1 MIIKLLRS
9 SLAVV
14 LGYILAVFVSMLV
27 VSFLFPESTRSSSS
41 LKVAVGLIAV
51 LIGSLGAGIVT
62 ALISGRSPVVH
73 ALVVA
78 VFVAIVGLILMVSG
92 AGVEPLWYS
101 LASLVVQVPA
111 IVGGGILKSRRTV
124 TGDD

>member
-1 MIIKLLRS
+1 M
-9 SLAVV
+9 
-14 LGYILAVFVSMLV
+14 LGYFLAVFVSMLV
-27 VSFLFPESTRSSSS
+27 VTFLFPESTGSSSS

-78 VFVAIVGLILMVSG
+78 VCVAIVGLILMVSG

-124 TGDD
+124 SGDE

>member
-1 MIIKLLRS
+1 M
-9 SLAVV
+9 
-14 LGYILAVFVSMLV
+14 LGYFLAVFVSMIIV
-27 VSFLFPESTRSSSS
+27 TFLFHDRTGPPSSP
-41 LKVAVGLIAV
+41 KVAVGLIAV
-51 LIGSLGAGIVT
+51 VIGSLGAGIVT

-78 VFVAIVGLILMVSG
+78 VFVAIVGLISMVSG
-92 AGVEPLWYS
+92 AGVEPPWYS

-124 TGDD
+124 TGDE